1 MGLFKFM
8 LTSTFNKTVGHAV
21 SNSFNSLSRVSGSS
35 VAYTG
40 STRIL
45 YKNTVPS
52 GSSISPIFRL
62 DSGTD
67 YFISFNATN
76 ANGNITIGD
85 SNSIFYTLDSGNNYS
100 LLIAAESTGRTNYI
114 FTDNRYNYLTTFSSI
129 TIGNSGTRN
138 AIISIEK
145 LTEV

>member
-1 MGLFKFM
+1 M
-8 LTSTFNKTVGHAV
+8 LASTFTKTVNNTI
-21 SNSFNSLSRVSGSS
+21 SNNFNPLSRASGSS
-35 VAYTG
+35 VAYIG
-40 STRIL
+40 STRVL

-52 GSSISPIFRL
+52 GSSISPVFRL

-76 ANGNITIGD
+76 ANGNITIG
-85 SNSIFYTLDSGNNYS
+85 NGTENYYTLDSGNNYS

-114 FTDNRYNYLTTFSSI
+114 FTDDRYNYLPSSLSSI
-129 TIGNSGTRN
+129 TIGNSGTIN
-138 AIISIEK
+138 TTISIEK

>member
-1 MGLFKFM
+1 M
-8 LTSTFNKTVGHAV
+8 LTSTFTKTVNNAV
-21 SNSFNSLSRVSGSS
+21 SNNFNPLSRASGSS
-35 VAYTG
+35 IAYTG
-40 STRIL
+40 STRFL

-52 GSSISPIFRL
+52 GSSISPVFRL
-62 DSGTD
+62 DSGVD
-67 YFISFNATN
+67 YFVSFTATN
-76 ANGNITIGD
+76 ANGNITIG
-85 SNSIFYTLDSGNNYS
+85 NSTVNYYTLDSGNNYS

-114 FTDNRYNYLTTFSSI
+114 FTDDRYNYLPSSFSSI